1 MPRIGSCLAWTA
13 LAFLALS
20 VFDLAALAQTD
31 VPASISI
38 PSDEARFAAF
48 LHDFRDEALKA
59 GVRPETYDRAVAG
72 LSLNLKVED
81 LNLNQPEFVR
91 PVWEYL
97 ASAVSDTRVKKG
109 KELIAA
115 NAQLFARLEQDYGV
129 PKEVLTAIW
138 GMESAYGQSQ
148 GNFNLFEA
156 LATLAYDGPRAAYGR
171 RQLIAALKVAEIEGL
186 DPTAMTGS
194 WAGAFGETQF
204 VPTTF
209 LERAVDGDGDGKRDV
224 WNSPADALA
233 STANYLRQAGWH
245 AGEPWG
251 EEVKLPADFPFAQA
265 DVDIRKNESDWG
277 MMGVRTI
284 ADEPFNGDA
293 VRGWIFL
300 PAGYRGPAF
309 FIRENFDAILKY
321 NLATSYAL
329 AVSLLADRYKD
340 SGRIAAA
347 WPVEESPLDQSSRMA
362 IQTGLNALGYML
374 GEPDGVLGRRS
385 RQAIR
390 DYQKDRGLPA
400 DGFATAAL
408 LTRILNEEYL
418 KR

>member
-1 MPRIGSCLAWTA
+1 MQRLGLSTLSLVIVLLAATA
-13 LAFLALS
+13 S
-20 VFDLAALAQTD
+20 PPALAQEN
-31 VPASISI
+31 PAATISTAE
-38 PSDEARFAAF
+38 DAARFAAF
-48 LHDFRDEALKA
+48 LHDFREEALKA
-59 GVRPETYDRAVAG
+59 GVKPATYDRAMSG
-72 LSLNLKVED
+72 ISLNAKVQD

-97 ASAVSDTRVKKG
+97 ASAVSDARVKKG
-109 KELIAA
+109 KDLIAA
-115 NAQLFARLEQDYGV
+115 NADLLARLEQEYGV

-138 GMESAYGQSQ
+138 GLESAYGQSQ
-148 GNFNLFEA
+148 GTFNLFEA

-171 RQLIAALKVAEIEGL
+171 RQLIAALKVAEVEGL
-186 DPTAMTGS
+186 DPTTMLGS

-233 STANYLRQAGWH
+233 STANYLKLAGWRS
-245 AGEPWG
+245 GEPWG
-251 EEVKLPADFPFAQA
+251 EEVRLSADFPFDQA
-265 DVDIRKNESDWG
+265 DVDIKKSSADWT
-277 MMGVRTI
+277 MLGVRTLGG
-284 ADEPFNGDA
+284 EPLSSDMM
-293 VRGWIFL
+293 RGWIFL

-329 AVSLLADRYKD
+329 AVSLLADRYRDAGK
-340 SGRIAAA
+340 IAAS
-347 WPVEESPLDQSSRMA
+347 WPVDESPLDMSSRFA
-362 IQTGLNALGYML
+362 LQSGLNMLGYMV

-400 DGFATAAL
+400 DGFATPAL
-408 LTRILNEEYL
+408 VTRILNEQYL